1 MKDKKTYPYTF
12 DQLRKFKKELKEAGG
27 VEELMLEKEALIR
40 NGEMTI
46 IATLEENEME
56 AYKEKHLT
64 GVYESL
70 QNNFTIKVP
79 YVFWSKVYEMS
90 MRI

>member
-1 MKDKKTYPYTF
+1 MKESKTYPYTF

-27 VEELMLEKEALIR
+27 VEELMIEKEALIR

-46 IATLEENEME
+46 IATLEEEE
-56 AYKEKHLT
+56 IEKYKTKYLI
-64 GVYESL
+64 GVYGSL
-70 QNNFTIKVP
+70 QNNFTSKVP

-90 MRI
+90 LRI

>member
-1 MKDKKTYPYTF
+1 MKESKTYPYTF

-46 IATLEENEME
+46 IATLEEDELE
-56 AYKEKHLT
+56 VYKEKYLT

-70 QNNFTIKVP
+70 RNNLTTKVP